1 MKFTILD
8 CQFSI
13 DFLKPGIRK
22 NYKFEIENRKSQIGE
37 EHIMSNEIWVFA
49 EQQEGKVRKVAFE
62 LLSAG
67 AEFSK
72 KTGSQVAAILLGSG
86 LQEAVKSLIPFADKI
101 YLMDDPAFAS
111 YTSDAYLINMAPLI
125 KEHQPSILLGGAT
138 STGKD
143 LFPRL
148 ATHLQTGYAPDCTGL
163 AMEENGKLVA
173 KRPLYGG
180 KVFAE
185 MTFSEARPQMA
196 TVRNNTF
203 LVNQNI
209 NKSAQVISISSHTD
223 PSSLKKKVLGL
234 EKAAGTKLD
243 ITEAEIVVAGGR
255 GIKAPENFKMIE
267 ELSDVLNASVGT
279 TRATVDEGWRDQKD
293 QIGKS
298 GKNIS
303 AKLYMAFGISGAIHH
318 VLGIGTCKTVVA
330 VDTDPNA
337 LIFNYADYGIVGD
350 LFQIVPALTEE
361 LKKAMKE

>member
-1 MKFTILD
+1 M
-8 CQFSI
+8 
-13 DFLKPGIRK
+13 P
-22 NYKFEIENRKSQIGE
+22 
-37 EHIMSNEIWVFA
+37 NEIWVFA
-49 EQQEGKVRKVAFE
+49 EQQEGKVRKVTFE
-62 LLSAG
+62 LLTAV

-72 KTGSQVAAILLGSG
+72 KTKQSVGVILLGSG
-86 LQEAVKSLIPFADKI
+86 LQEAVKDLTLYADKI
-101 YLMDDPAFAS
+101 YLVDDPALAS
-111 YTSDAYLINMAPLI
+111 YTSDAYLAVMAPFI

-148 ATHLQTGYAPDCTGL
+148 AMHCQTGYAPDCTGL
-163 AMEENGKLVA
+163 TVEENGKLIA

-185 MTFSEARPQMA
+185 MTFGEVRPQMA

-203 LVNQNI
+203 LI
-209 NKSAQVISISSHTD
+209 NENPGKSAQVVLISSHIN
-223 PSSLKKKVLGL
+223 PSSLKKKVIGV
-234 EKAAGTKLD
+234 EKAAGAKLD
-243 ITEAEIVVAGGR
+243 ITEADVVVAAGR
-255 GIKAPENFKMIE
+255 GIKGSENFKMIE
-267 ELSDVLNASVGT
+267 ELADVLNASVGT
-279 TRATVDEGWRDQKD
+279 TRAVVDEGWRDQKD

-303 AKLYMAFGISGAIHH
+303 AKLYMAFGISGAVHH
-318 VLGIGTCKTVVA
+318 VLGIGTCKTVVV

-361 LKKAMKE
+361 LKKILKE

>member
-1 MKFTILD
+1 MMSHEIL
-8 CQFSI
+8 
-13 DFLKPGIRK
+13 
-22 NYKFEIENRKSQIGE
+22 
-37 EHIMSNEIWVFA
+37 VFA
-49 EQQEGKVRKVAFE
+49 EQREGKVRKVAFE

-72 KTGSQVAAILLGSG
+72 KTGSQVGAIILGSG
-86 LQEAVKSLIPFADKI
+86 LQEAVKTLTSFADKI
-101 YLMDDPAFAS
+101 YVIDNPALAS
-111 YTSDAYLINMAPLI
+111 YTSDSYLINMASLI

-148 ATHLQTGYAPDCTGL
+148 AMHLQTGYAPDCTDL
-163 AMEENGKLVA
+163 ALGGDGKLIA
-173 KRPLYGG
+173 KRPLFGG

-185 MTFSEARPQMA
+185 MAFSEARPQMA

-203 LVNQNI
+203 LVSENPG
-209 NKSAQVISISSHTD
+209 KSAQVISISSLTD
-223 PSSLKKKVLGL
+223 PSSLKKRVLGL

-243 ITEAEIVVAGGR
+243 ITEAEIVVAAGR
-255 GIKAPENFKMIE
+255 GIKAPENFKILE
-267 ELSDVLNASVGT
+267 ELADVLNASVGT
-279 TRATVDEGWRDQKD
+279 TRATVDEGWSDQKD

-298 GKNIS
+298 WKNIS

-318 VLGIGTCKTVVA
+318 VLGIGTCKTVMA

-361 LKKAMKE
+361 LKKVLKE

>member
-1 MKFTILD
+1 M
-8 CQFSI
+8 
-13 DFLKPGIRK
+13 
-22 NYKFEIENRKSQIGE
+22 
-37 EHIMSNEIWVFA
+37 MSNEIWVFA
-49 EQQEGKVRKVAFE
+49 EQQEGKVRKATFQ

-67 AEFSK
+67 IEFSK
-72 KTGSQVAAILLGSG
+72 KINQPVGVVLLGNN
-86 LQEAVKSLIPFADKI
+86 LQDAVKSLTPFADKI
-101 YLMDDPAFAS
+101 YLVDNPALIS
-111 YTSDAYLINMAPLI
+111 YTSDAYLIHMTPLI
-125 KEHQPSILLGGAT
+125 KEHQPSVLLGGAT

-148 ATHLQTGYAPDCTGL
+148 AMHLQTGYAPDCTGL
-163 AMEENGKLVA
+163 TVEENGKLVV

-185 MTFSEARPQMA
+185 IAFSEARPQMA

-203 LVNQNI
+203 LVNENPK
-209 NKSAQVISISSHTD
+209 KSAQVISIPSHMD
-223 PSSLKKKVLGL
+223 PAALKKKVVGL

-243 ITEAEIVVAGGR
+243 ITEAEIVVAAGR
-255 GIKAPENFKMIE
+255 GIKAPENFKIME
-267 ELSDVLNASVGT
+267 ELADALNASVGT
-279 TRATVDEGWRDQKD
+279 TRATVDEGWRDLKD

-318 VLGIGTCKTVVA
+318 ILGIGTCKTVVA

-361 LKKAMKE
+361 LKKALAEK

>member
-1 MKFTILD
+1 M
-8 CQFSI
+8 
-13 DFLKPGIRK
+13 P
-22 NYKFEIENRKSQIGE
+22 
-37 EHIMSNEIWVFA
+37 NEIWVLA
-49 EQQEGKVRKVAFE
+49 EQVDGRVKKITFE
-62 LLSAG
+62 LLTAG
-67 AEFSK
+67 AGFSK
-72 KTGSQVAAILLGSG
+72 KTNQAVGTVLLGNG
-86 LQEAVKSLIPFADKI
+86 LQEAVKSLTPYADKI
-101 YLMDDPAFAS
+101 YLIDDSALAS
-111 YTSDAYLINMAPLI
+111 YTSDAYLINMAPFI
-125 KEHQPSILLGGAT
+125 KEHQPSVLLGGAT

-148 ATHLQTGYAPDCTGL
+148 AMHLQTGYAPDCTGL
-163 AMEENGKLVA
+163 TMEENGKLVA

-185 MTFSEARPQMA
+185 MAFSEAKPQMA

-203 LVNQNI
+203 LVNENLG
-209 NKSAQVISISSHTD
+209 KSAQVISISSHTD
-223 PSSLKKKVLGL
+223 PSSLKKKVVGL

-255 GIKAPENFKMIE
+255 GIKAPENFKIIE
-267 ELSDVLNASVGT
+267 ELADVLNASVGA

-361 LKKAMKE
+361 LKKALSDA

>member
-1 MKFTILD
+1 M
-8 CQFSI
+8 
-13 DFLKPGIRK
+13 P
-22 NYKFEIENRKSQIGE
+22 
-37 EHIMSNEIWVFA
+37 NEIWVFA
-49 EQQEGKVRKVAFE
+49 EQQEGKVRKVTFE
-62 LLSAG
+62 LLTAV

-72 KTGSQVAAILLGSG
+72 KTNQAVGVVLLGSG
-86 LQEAVKSLIPFADKI
+86 LQQAVKGLTPYADKI
-101 YLMDDPAFAS
+101 YLIDDPALAS
-111 YTSDAYLINMAPLI
+111 YTSDAYLVNMAPFI
-125 KEHQPSILLGGAT
+125 KEHQPSVFLGGAT

-148 ATHLQTGYAPDCTGL
+148 AMHLQTGYAPDCTGL
-163 AMEENGKLVA
+163 AVEENGKLIA

-185 MTFSEARPQMA
+185 ITFSEARPQMA

-203 LVNQNI
+203 LI
-209 NKSAQVISISSHTD
+209 NENPGKSAQVVLISSHIN
-223 PSSLKKKVLGL
+223 PSSLKKEVIGV

-243 ITEAEIVVAGGR
+243 ITEADVVVAAGR
-255 GIKAPENFKMIE
+255 GIKGSENFKMIDQ
-267 ELSDVLNASVGT
+267 LADVLNASVGT
-279 TRATVDEGWRDQKD
+279 TRAVVDEGWRDQKD

-303 AKLYMAFGISGAIHH
+303 AKLYMAFGISGAVHH

-361 LKKAMKE
+361 LKKVLKE

>member
-1 MKFTILD
+1 MQVSELRYSAIRIL
-8 CQFSI
+8 QSAI
-13 DFLKPGIRK
+13 KKG
-22 NYKFEIENRKSQIGE
+22 N
-37 EHIMSNEIWVFA
+37 IMANEIWIVA
-49 EQQEGKVRKVAFE
+49 EQQEGKIRKVTFE
-62 LLSAG
+62 LLTAG

-72 KTGSQVAAILLGSG
+72 KTGHEVAAVLLGSN
-86 LQEAVKSLIPFADKI
+86 LQETIKSLLPFADKI
-101 YLMDDPAFAS
+101 YLIDDPS
-111 YTSDAYLINMAPLI
+111 MTLYSSETYLMNIAPLV

-148 ATHLQTGYAPDCTGL
+148 AMHLNTGYAPDCTGL
-163 AMEENGKLVA
+163 IVEENGRLVA
-173 KRPLYGG
+173 NRPLFGG

-185 MTFSEARPQMA
+185 VIFSEARPQMA

-203 LVNQNI
+203 LVNQNLH
-209 NKSAQVISISSHTD
+209 KSAEVISVSPQRD
-223 PSSLKKKVLGL
+223 LSSLKKKVTGR
-234 EKAAGTKLD
+234 EKASGAKLD
-243 ITEAEIVVAGGR
+243 ITEAEIVVAAGR
-255 GIKAPENFKMIE
+255 GIKSPENFRILE
-267 ELSDVLNASVGT
+267 ALADALNGSVGT

-318 VLGIGTCKTVVA
+318 ILGIGTCKTVVA

-361 LKKAMKE
+361 LKKVFSADR

>member
-1 MKFTILD
+1 M
-8 CQFSI
+8 
-13 DFLKPGIRK
+13 P
-22 NYKFEIENRKSQIGE
+22 
-37 EHIMSNEIWVFA
+37 NEIWVLA
-49 EQQEGKVRKVAFE
+49 EQREGKVRKVTFE
-62 LLSAG
+62 LLSAS
-67 AEFSK
+67 AEFSE
-72 KTGSQVAAILLGSG
+72 KTGFQVGAIVLGSG
-86 LQEAVKSLIPFADKI
+86 LQEAVKSLSPFADKI
-101 YLMDDPAFAS
+101 YLMDDPALAS
-111 YTSDAYLINMAPLI
+111 YTSDTYLINMAPFI
-125 KEHQPSILLGGAT
+125 KEHRPSVLLGGAT

-148 ATHLQTGYAPDCTGL
+148 AMHLQTGYAPDCTGL
-163 AMEENGKLVA
+163 NIEENGNLIA

-185 MTFSEARPQMA
+185 MIFSEARPQMA

-203 LVNQNI
+203 LVNQNL
-209 NKSAQVISISSHTD
+209 NKSAQVIAISSHTD
-223 PSSLKKKVLGL
+223 PPSLKKKIVGL

-243 ITEAEIVVAGGR
+243 ITEAEVVVAAGR
-255 GIKAPENFKMIE
+255 GIKAPENFKILE
-267 ELSDVLNASVGT
+267 ELADALNASVGT
-279 TRATVDEGWRDQKD
+279 TRAIVDEGWRDQKD

-350 LFQIVPALTEE
+350 LFQIIPALTEE
-361 LKKAMKE
+361 LKKALKE

>member
-1 MKFTILD
+1 M
-8 CQFSI
+8 
-13 DFLKPGIRK
+13 
-22 NYKFEIENRKSQIGE
+22 
-37 EHIMSNEIWVFA
+37 IMSNDIWVLA
-49 EQQEGKVRKVAFE
+49 EHQEGKIKKITVE

-67 AEFSK
+67 IEFSK
-72 KTGSQVAAILLGSG
+72 KTGQKVAVLLLGSG
-86 LQEAVKSLIPFADKI
+86 LEEVVKSLTSFADEI
-101 YLMDDPAFAS
+101 YLLDAPSFS
-111 YTSDAYLINMAPLI
+111 PYTSDAYLPSIASLI

-148 ATHLQTGYAPDCTGL
+148 AMHLQTGYVPDCTGL
-163 AMEENGKLVA
+163 SIGEDGKLVA
-173 KRPLYGG
+173 KRPLFGG
-180 KVFAE
+180 KVFVE
-185 MTFSEARPQMA
+185 MAFSEARPQMA

-203 LVNQNI
+203 FVNDKPDRTAKVI
-209 NKSAQVISISSHTD
+209 SVSAQID
-223 PSSLKKKVLGL
+223 PSIIKKKVTGF
-234 EKAAGTKLD
+234 EKAAGAKLD
-243 ITEAEIVVAGGR
+243 ITEADIVVAGGR
-255 GIKAPENFKMIE
+255 GIKAPENFKIIE
-267 ELSDVLNASVGT
+267 DLADVLNASVGT
-279 TRATVDEGWRDQKD
+279 TRATVDEGWRDLKD

-361 LKKAMKE
+361 LKRVLASE